1 MKTENTKQET
11 PEDIEKVLKAAWALA
26 LALNRTI
33 DKALPIR
40 LANIVKL
47 HSLASAIIAALI
59 AWVPAFGPITASLL
73 SVICIWSMYF
83 RINKSIDISQIKNLF
98 RTLISG
104 AASNLAAYIIA
115 ILVATALSFTFIIND
130 IIMIFVTYYLT
141 LACGILYLK
150 LLTKVFKAG
159 QDPVLLS
166 MDHINQLVNE
176 VKNHDDIK
184 PCIDDANVFI
194 KEKTAQAK
202 SVMESK
208 ITEIACGKHA
218 DNQKQLKND

>member
-130 IIMIFVTYYLT
+130 IIMIFVTY
-141 LACGILYLK
+141 
-150 LLTKVFKAG
+150 
-159 QDPVLLS
+159 
-166 MDHINQLVNE
+166 
-176 VKNHDDIK
+176 
-184 PCIDDANVFI
+184 
-194 KEKTAQAK
+194 
-202 SVMESK
+202 
-208 ITEIACGKHA
+208 
-218 DNQKQLKND
+218 NQKQIKND